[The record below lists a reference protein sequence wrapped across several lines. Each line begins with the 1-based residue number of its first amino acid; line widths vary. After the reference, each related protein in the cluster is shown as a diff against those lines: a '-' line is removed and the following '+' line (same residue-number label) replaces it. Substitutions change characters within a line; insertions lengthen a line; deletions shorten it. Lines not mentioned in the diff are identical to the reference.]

1 MKRLF
6 NNTLDFSRLY
16 SMVALKRGLLLLMF
30 LFSVPT
36 FAQDCVTKFMGIPV
50 DGTKEEM
57 VSALQKK
64 GFKKVDSD
72 MLVGEFNGQE
82 STVVIA
88 TNKGKVYC
96 VAAAYLGLDD
106 IVVVRTFNN
115 IFNMLKNNSRYSYID
130 GEQISDGE
138 DVEYKINVRN
148 QLYEAYFNQI
158 GSCSDEV
165 SSPNRLVRVFVSRA
179 GYRRFSV
186 SIGYYNMNNYPSGE
200 DL

>member
-1 MKRLF
+1 MVTIKR
-6 NNTLDFSRLY
+6 S
-16 SMVALKRGLLLLMF
+16 LLLLM
-30 LFSVPT
+30 LLVSVPS

-96 VAAAYLGLDD
+96 VAVAYLGLDD

-165 SSPNRLVRVFVSRA
+165 SSPNQLVRVFVSRA

-186 SIGYYNMNNYPSGE
+186 SIGYYNMNNYPNGE